1 MSDCK
6 WRRLE
11 QALGVDVKVP
21 TRGIE
26 LPVVHQDNTDEQQQS
41 ETKPKAQIKIQQR
54 RVIKA
59 DDPYL

>member
-1 MSDCK
+1 MSDYK

-11 QALGVDVKVP
+11 ETLGVDVKKP

-26 LPVVHQDNTDEQQQS
+26 LPILDS
-41 ETKPKAQIKIQQR
+41 KETTTQKIETQKPKISIPKRKA
-54 RVIKA
+54 IKA